1 MQLEKNKSRWLR
13 RWWMDTIAQQ
23 QHNHEQEKENRRSDS
38 VNIHG
43 AKAFTPEGAKFTTNE
58 TGRIAFARAE
68 TPKRSYQLSEKLSPK
83 QQLSEAL
90 QGYRARVNGWQVEL
104 SNKSPM
110 QLSIPSSPD
119 RNNKRP
125 SPFNNSGVPDT
136 YADERPRKRIK
147 RERSSEV
154 SSPVPQEQHEPTAP
168 ELKENVQKVL
178 ATAGVSPDSI
188 IRLINNEEERSEI
201 IKQTG
206 FSNNY
211 IMKLQRKVL
220 RSAAG
225 LQLKNPDVY
234 TIGDAEV
241 HVLFDSNNTPLFIKK
256 ELCELLSM
264 KGTTFSYWKKKSN
277 VEELD
282 TSQDF
287 RLMDQ
292 CRTIFGGRS
301 TYTLYTVDA
310 TLAILTRMESS
321 RQRGIFRATAL
332 QELIDIAR
340 SYGEKMDSEVSDDT
354 EDEEEEEEALP
365 RRPATSV
372 AVKAEK
378 AATPANC

>member
-13 RWWMDTIAQQ
+13 RWWLETIGQTQQ
-23 QHNHEQEKENRRSDS
+23 EHEKENTFNNNNKRDD
-38 VNIHG
+38 NIQLSPTHFAEGGKIIKTHG
-43 AKAFTPEGAKFTTNE
+43 ENNN
-58 TGRIAFARAE
+58 GRIVFSRSE
-68 TPKRSYQLSEKLSPK
+68 LPKRSLYISPK

-90 QGYRARVNGWQVEL
+90 QGCRARVKAEMEEL
-104 SNKSPM
+104 NCRKMEMSP
-110 QLSIPSSPD
+110 PSPS

-125 SPFNNSGVPDT
+125 SPSSTAEGGT
-136 YADERPRKRIK
+136 ELYADERPRKRIK
-147 RERSSEV
+147 RQTLFHPSSELPAPE
-154 SSPVPQEQHEPTAP
+154 SSSP

-188 IRLINNEEERSEI
+188 IRLINNEEDRTEI

-220 RSAAG
+220 RSASG
-225 LQLKNPDVY
+225 LQLRNPDVY
-234 TIGDAEV
+234 QIGDAQV
-241 HVLFDSNNTPLFIKK
+241 HVLFDSNNTALFIKK

-292 CRTIFGGRS
+292 CRSIFGGRS
-301 TYTLYTVDA
+301 TYTLYAVDA
-310 TLAILTRMESS
+310 TLAILSRMESS

-332 QELIDIAR
+332 QQLLQIAR
-340 SYGEKMDSEVSDDT
+340 SYVNG
-354 EDEEEEEEALP
+354 EEEEELTFHKP
-365 RRPATSV
+365 PTSM

-378 AATPANC
+378 AASPACC